1 MLELPEARVIA
12 GQIAQTLSGRT
23 VRKVIADSS
32 PHKFAFYAGD
42 PQGYPALLEGR
53 KIQSASPVG
62 GQVEIAAQGAT
73 LLLGDGANIRFFRAG
88 EKGPDKHQLWLEFD
102 DGSRL
107 VCSVQMYGGLYAYP
121 EGTNDNFYYI
131 VARDKPSPLTD
142 AFDEAYFLSML
153 AEAKPNLSV
162 KALLATEQR
171 IPGLGNGVL
180 QDILFNARINPRT
193 KLQALSDADKRAL
206 FASIKYT
213 LAEMAEKGGR
223 DTEKDLF
230 GNSGEYETLMS
241 NKTLEKPCPRC
252 GGAVVRQ
259 AYLGGNVYFCPNCQ
273 PVKG

>member
-12 GQIAQTLSGRT
+12 GQITQTLSGKT

-53 KIQSASPVG
+53 KIQTAAPVG

-73 LLLGDGANIRFFRAG
+73 LLLGDGANIRFFPPG
-88 EKGPDKHQLWLEFD
+88 EKGPEKHQLWIEFD

-107 VCSVQMYGGLYAYP
+107 ICSVQMYGGLYVYP

-142 AFDEAYFLSML
+142 AFDVAYFLGLL
-153 AEAKPNLSV
+153 AEAKSNLSA
-162 KALLATEQR
+162 KAFLATEQR

-193 KLQALSDADKRAL
+193 KLEALSDADKRAL
-206 FASIKYT
+206 FDSIKRT
-213 LAEMAEKGGR
+213 LAEMTEKGGR

-230 GNSGEYETLMS
+230 GRSGGYKTLMS

-252 GGAVVRQ
+252 SAAVVRQ

-273 PVKG
+273 PVK